1 MINKYHYWTFKE
13 VLSKKACEDI
23 INFSKEKR
31 KKIGLTGGLKEK
43 KLSKKDIKKLKQ
55 KRNSDIVW
63 LNESWIYNQILP
75 YVRIA
80 NKNAG
85 WNYQLDNSEK
95 TQFTIYKKGQHYDWH
110 MDSFSTVFKNNTD
123 KNLHGK
129 IRKLSMTVSLT
140 DPKEYKGGDFEFKVL
155 DEKGD
160 SIIHKCEEIRPQGSI
175 IVFPSYLFH
184 RVTPV
189 TKGERNSLVSWTS
202 GNPYV

>member
-43 KLSKKDIKKLKQ
+43 ELSKKDIKKLKQ

-110 MDSFSTVFKNNTD
+110 MDSFSTVYKNNTD
-123 KNLHGK
+123 KNLLGK

-155 DEKGD
+155 DGKGD
-160 SIIHKCEEIRPQGSI
+160 SIIHKCKEIRPQGSI
-175 IVFPSYLFH
+175 IVFPSYMFH
-184 RVTPV
+184 RVTPI
-189 TKGERNSLVSWTS
+189 TKGERNSLVSWIS

>member
-43 KLSKKDIKKLKQ
+43 ELSKKDIKKLKQ

-95 TQFTIYKKGQHYDWH
+95 TQFTIY
-110 MDSFSTVFKNNTD
+110 
-123 KNLHGK
+123 
-129 IRKLSMTVSLT
+129 
-140 DPKEYKGGDFEFKVL
+140 
-155 DEKGD
+155 
-160 SIIHKCEEIRPQGSI
+160 
-175 IVFPSYLFH
+175 
-184 RVTPV
+184 
-189 TKGERNSLVSWTS
+189 
-202 GNPYV
+202 